1 MCLVLLIAKYVCT
14 FNLLKN
20 ILTSW
25 MWCLPFNISKAN
37 ILIAINICYSP
48 FIPNLESYSLYF
60 FLILRLSTLAWSSWI
75 HILWAHSLQKLC
87 DFSPIED
94 KQHKKLSEKYN
105 LFIQFEDE
113 WRIFSETVIFYFPI

>member
-37 ILIAINICYSP
+37 ILIAINTCYSP

-60 FLILRLSTLAWSSWI
+60 FLTETLYSSLIFLNTHSLSTQSA
-75 HILWAHSLQKLC
+75 KLC

-94 KQHKKLSEKYN
+94 KQHKKLSENIIY
-105 LFIQFEDE
+105 LFSLRMSGE
-113 WRIFSETVIFYFPI
+113 FSQRQ